1 MRIVEIIPSFIPLG
15 GAENFVFNLSSMLKN
30 KENEVFVV
38 SLFNKKNDFIENKLA
53 EKNIPIL
60 YLEKKKGID
69 FKSMRL
75 LKKVLNKLKPDI
87 VHLHLNS
94 ILCSLP
100 TILSKKYKF
109 VFTFHTFIDKKTY
122 GHKTSFKN
130 LLMKLLFKRKLIYP
144 VTISDTVDCSFK
156 EFFGNIETKI
166 IYNGV
171 NIKKFTYTKRIKKEY
186 DFISVGSFND
196 IKNNLFMLECFK
208 KVRDS
213 GHNINYLLI
222 GNGKNYETCYNFC
235 LKNNLLN
242 YVTFAGVVN
251 NVEEYLTK
259 SKCLLLASHWEGNP
273 LVINESIASGV
284 WVIANSVGGI
294 VDLLDETCGYLTIP
308 ESMDDFISKM
318 IFYLKTKSKI
328 ESELIPNNIDKN
340 RDRVDIEKTAIF
352 YQEFM
357 KNIMERH

>member
-15 GAENFVFNLSSMLKN
+15 GAENFVFNLSSTLKN
-30 KENEVFVV
+30 NENEVLIV
-38 SLFNKKNDFIENKLA
+38 SLFKKKNDFIESKLA
-53 EKNIPIL
+53 KENIPIF

-69 FKSMRL
+69 FKSMRV
-75 LKKVLNKLKPDI
+75 LKKVLNELKPDI

-94 ILCSLP
+94 IICSLP
-100 TILSKKYKF
+100 SILSKKYKF
-109 VFTFHTFIDKKTY
+109 IFTFHTFIDKKTY
-122 GHKTSFKN
+122 GRKTSFKN
-130 LLMKLLFKRKLIYP
+130 LLMKSLFKKKLIYP
-144 VTISDTVDCSFK
+144 VTISDTVDNSFK

-171 NIKKFTYTKRIKKEY
+171 DIKKFKYFKGIKKEY
-186 DFISVGSFND
+186 DFISIGSFND

-213 GHNINYLLI
+213 GHNANYLLI
-222 GNGKNYETCYNFC
+222 GNGKNYESCYNFC

-242 YVTFAGVVN
+242 HVTFAGVVN
-251 NVEEYLTK
+251 NVEDYLAK

-273 LVINESIASGV
+273 LVVNEALASGV

-308 ESMDDFISKM
+308 ESMDDFTSKM
-318 IFYLKTKSKI
+318 ILFLKLKNKI
-328 ESELIPNNIDKN
+328 ESELIPDNIDKN
-340 RDRVDIEKTAIF
+340 RDRVDIAKTAIF

-357 KNIMERH
+357 KNIMEKY